1 MLMPKSWPRSNCSEK
16 NREPKM
22 NELDELLEWVW
33 DQYRDDEEIVI
44 RYMRDGIDRSSNDE
58 EQALA
63 AKHRMDACYRVRQ
76 QIKAMQKRGQ
86 K

>member
-1 MLMPKSWPRSNCSEK
+1 
-16 NREPKM
+16 M
-22 NELDELLEWVW
+22 NELDELLEWAW

-63 AKHRMDACYRVRQ
+63 AKHRMDACYRVMQ
-76 QIKAMQKRGQ
+76 QIKSMQKRGQ

>member
-1 MLMPKSWPRSNCSEK
+1 MK
-16 NREPKM
+16 
-22 NELDELLEWVW
+22 ELDELLEWVW
-33 DQYRDDEEIVI
+33 DQYRDDEEIMI
-44 RYMRDGIDRSSNDE
+44 RYMRDGIDRSPNDE

-63 AKHRMDACYRVRQ
+63 AKHRMDAYYRVMQ